1 MIAAA
6 FSPCVSG
13 AAINVAVFEAG
24 TYTLDGG
31 KTFIII
37 LDTCPRQK
45 VTLQDGT
52 QAGVPTCRV
61 PLAAGDSIAGF
72 DLLINEPAK
81 DGGGLSD
88 VMRFRDVGGAFTF
101 QFMSDVDPGE
111 GPPLDVGLPQG
122 STNAKTVDEIGEDNF
137 AYTFQTAFGDNVNV
151 SGTPEPSSA
160 CLCDVAGFAASQT
173 HGSPLHGF
181 QWTVATSASTGK
193 VPQFMLFLA
202 ALDSRFLLRD
212 RCRLFGRDLS
222 VYDQIS
228 EDPQDPQQRDAISA
242 GPIFLVSFF
251 NSFQPPSPL
260 LLKSDQ

>member
-1 MIAAA
+1 MTCNFSAQCRKRNGLLSIGTMRSARALCTIGLIAAA

-13 AAINVAVFEAG
+13 AAINIAVFESG

-31 KTFIII
+31 NTFIIV
-37 LDTCPRQK
+37 LDTCPRQN

-61 PLAAGDSIAGF
+61 PLAAGDNIVGF

-137 AYTFQTAFGDNVNV
+137 SYTFQTAFGNNVNV
-151 SGTPEPSSA
+151 SGAPEPGTFVLLLVSVIS
-160 CLCDVAGFAASQT
+160 
-173 HGSPLHGF
+173 
-181 QWTVATSASTGK
+181 
-193 VPQFMLFLA
+193 LA
-202 ALDSRFLLRD
+202 LLRLKYMA
-212 RCRLFGRDLS
+212 RLCTGS
-222 VYDQIS
+222 
-228 EDPQDPQQRDAISA
+228 
-242 GPIFLVSFF
+242 
-251 NSFQPPSPL
+251 NPP
-260 LLKSDQ
+260 